1 MSSPMALRLEELAK
15 TIDHSLLDPV
25 ATLQDVERL
34 CEEARKHHFA
44 SVCVLPF
51 CVPRAAEALRGC
63 DVKVCTVVS
72 YPFGADATKAKVAA
86 AEHCVAAGADE
97 LDVVLNVP
105 ALLSGEARYVRDELA
120 ALVRAVRVKSVNMG
134 KGIVLLKVIVECGH
148 LEDKLKKLAC
158 KIVEDA
164 GADFVETSTGWT
176 DASATLYDV
185 ELLRDMLPE
194 SIGVKASG
202 GIDTSEEAEAMIA
215 AGAGRIGTANAV
227 AILADFAKLRR
238 AS

>member
-1 MSSPMALRLEELAK
+1 MALRLEELAK

-25 ATLQDVERL
+25 ATLRDVEDL
-34 CEEARKHHFA
+34 CDQARRHHFA

-51 CVPRAAEALRGC
+51 CVPRAADALRGC

-72 YPFGADATKAKVAA
+72 FPYGADATKAKVAA

-97 LDVVLNVP
+97 LDVVLNVS

-134 KGIVLLKVIVECGH
+134 KGIVLLKVILECGH

-158 KIVEDA
+158 RIVEDA
-164 GADFVETSTGWT
+164 GADFVETSTGWG
-176 DASATLYDV
+176 DATTTLYDV
-185 ELLRDMLPE
+185 ELLRDALPE
-194 SIGVKASG
+194 SIGVKAAG
-202 GIDTSEEAEAMIA
+202 GIDSAEMAEAVIA
-215 AGAGRIGTANAV
+215 AGAGRIGTASAV
-227 AILADFAKLRR
+227 AIVRDYARIRR
-238 AS
+238 VT

>member
-1 MSSPMALRLEELAK
+1 M
-15 TIDHSLLDPV
+15 
-25 ATLQDVERL
+25 
-34 CEEARKHHFA
+34 
-44 SVCVLPF
+44 LPF
-51 CVPRAAEALRGC
+51 CVPRAAEVLRGY

-72 YPFGADATKAKVAA
+72 YPFGADTTKAKVAA
-86 AEHCVAAGADE
+86 AEQYVAAGADE

-164 GADFVETSTGWT
+164 GADFVETSTGWG
-176 DASATLYDV
+176 AAPATLYDV

-194 SIGVKASG
+194 SIGVKAAG
-202 GIDTSEEAEAMIA
+202 GIEIA
-215 AGAGRIGTANAV
+215 
-227 AILADFAKLRR
+227 RR
-238 AS
+238 TPRR

>member
-1 MSSPMALRLEELAK
+1 MALRLEELAK

-25 ATLQDVERL
+25 ATLRDVQEL
-34 CEEARKHHFA
+34 CEQARVHHFA

-51 CVPRAAEALRGC
+51 CVPRAAEELRGC

-72 YPFGADATKAKVAA
+72 YPYGADATKAKVAA
-86 AEHCVAAGADE
+86 AEQCVAAGADE
-97 LDVVLNVP
+97 LDVVLNVA

-134 KGIVLLKVIVECGH
+134 KGIVLLKVILECGH

-164 GADFVETSTGWT
+164 GADFVETSTGST
-176 DASATLYDV
+176 DATTTLYDV
-185 ELLRDMLPE
+185 ELLRDALPE
-194 SIGVKASG
+194 AIGVKAVG
-202 GIDTSEEAEAMIA
+202 GIDSAEAAEAVIA

-227 AILADFAKLRR
+227 AIVSDFAKLRR
-238 AS
+238 VT